1 MKCLLDQPQSTWT
14 SEILREMV
22 RILLCGDVRGD
33 VPKVCALADE
43 APHGWGGSLDGRL
56 EGWVGL
62 DTGGTEE
69 AYDFTRPLQVL
80 NLRVHDCGSFTLLG
94 SPKKN

>member
-1 MKCLLDQPQSTWT
+1 MKPRINHEMAYWT
-14 SEILREMV
+14 SRNLLGPARFLREMV

-69 AYDFTRPLQVL
+69 AY
-80 NLRVHDCGSFTLLG
+80 
-94 SPKKN
+94 